1 MWTPA
6 PVLVAG
12 PCVLEGDALNLR
24 VAERLAALGT
34 RLGLR
39 VVYKASYAKANR
51 ARAIAPRGPGL
62 EQGLARLARV
72 RSETGLPVLTDVH
85 ETTEV
90 AAAAQVADALQVPA
104 FLCRQTEL
112 LEAVG
117 RSGKPV
123 NVKKGQWMAPD
134 DMRGAVEKVRA
145 AGGGPVAV
153 TERGTFFGYGDL
165 VVDMRN
171 FARLRAATDAA
182 VLFDATH
189 AVQQPGRGPGGG
201 SGGSREH
208 VAALLGAAAAAGAEG
223 FFVETHPAP
232 DQAPSDGATMWP
244 LAELDAL
251 IERAL
256 DVWHAV
262 REGAVRA

>member
-12 PCVLEGDALNLR
+12 PCVLEDDALNLA

-34 RLGLR
+34 RLGIR

-51 ARAIAPRGPGL
+51 ARAGAPRGPGL
-62 EQGLARLARV
+62 AEGLARLARV
-72 RSETGLPVLTDVH
+72 RHETGLPVLTDVH
-85 ETTEV
+85 ETAEVV
-90 AAAAQVADALQVPA
+90 AAAEVADALQVPA
-104 FLCRQTEL
+104 FLCRQTAL

-117 RSGKPV
+117 RTGKPA

-134 DMRGAVEKVRA
+134 EMAGAVEKISA
-145 AGGGPVAV
+145 AGGGPLAV

-171 FARLRAATDAA
+171 FTRLRTVTDAS

-189 AVQQPGRGPGGG
+189 AVQRPGRGPGGG
-201 SGGSREH
+201 SGGAREH
-208 VAALLGAAAAAGAEG
+208 VAALLHAAAAAGADG

-232 DQAPSDGATMWP
+232 DRAPSDGATMWP
-244 LAELDAL
+244 LAQLDAL